1 MPPPIVTNFTCRGRE
16 MGFYADFELNCRV
29 YHNCDDYGNKFTYY
43 CPIDTAFRQEAMVC
57 DHAHLVQCQ
66 RVQKNPPDNTGQSN
80 FQQSEFTP
88 FSGFQNTQR
97 RSSSFSRSFRIGQDN
112 PSNSLQNKNPNFVLS
127 SSLFFGSKNDTF
139 KKPANFQNK
148 ESNFP
153 ITKSP
158 LDISRSTISAATN
171 FPTTRIP
178 SSTIRP
184 SSAKSFTV
192 KDSFNRSPIRD
203 FDSDFLQPP
212 PVRNDNPFTQKFA
225 TATPKPEGKFI
236 NFETQE
242 NKFSSQNKDIKE
254 DRPST
259 FFLNREEMQVFPKSK
274 SRPYMFLEPPL
285 IKSGKSSSVD
295 FTTKSPFDFRSI
307 NYPYM
312 ETLRSIQREARTD
325 HPSRSTTKRPAT
337 TKPTTKRITESPFA
351 LLRAS
356 LKPLV
361 PNEVEYDPY
370 YPKFPTSTEI
380 YYTPRDLGKDSKS
393 SKLSTRKLS
402 PDLHLR
408 IPSVLPDLN
417 SLEDL
422 VDRRK
427 IFYIPKSR
435 SA

>member
-1 MPPPIVTNFTCRGRE
+1 MPPPVVTNFTCRGRE
-16 MGFYADFELNCRV
+16 MGFYADLELKCRV
-29 YHNCDDYGNKFTYY
+29 YHNCDEHGNKFTYY

-57 DHAHLVQCQ
+57 DHAHLVKCQ
-66 RVQKNPPDNTGQSN
+66 SVEENSPDNRGQSN
-80 FQQSEFTP
+80 FQRPEFAP
-88 FSGFQNTQR
+88 FSVPQNSER
-97 RSSSFSRSFRIGQDN
+97 RSFGFSRSFRIGQDN
-112 PSNSLQNKNPNFVLS
+112 APSNSVQNKNPNFVLS
-127 SSLFFGSKNDTF
+127 SSVFFGNQNNTF
-139 KKPANFQNK
+139 KNPTNLQNK
-148 ESNFP
+148 GFTFP
-153 ITKSP
+153 ITKP
-158 LDISRSTISAATN
+158 PFDFSRSTINKASS
-171 FPTTRIP
+171 FPTKRIP

-184 SSAKSFTV
+184 FSGKSFTV
-192 KDSFNRSPIRD
+192 KDSFNQSPIQD

-212 PVRNDNPFTQKFA
+212 PMRNDNVFRQFSTSS
-225 TATPKPEGKFI
+225 PKPEGRFI
-236 NFETQE
+236 NFETQNNKFPSQNQE
-242 NKFSSQNKDIKE
+242 NKEKE
-254 DRPST
+254 RPDT

-285 IKSGKSSSVD
+285 FKGGKTSSVD
-295 FTTKSPFDFRSI
+295 FTTKSPFDFRSP

-325 HPSRSTTKRPAT
+325 HPLTTTTRRPAT
-337 TKPTTKRITESPFA
+337 TRPTIRTTESPFA
-351 LLRAS
+351 LLTAS
-356 LKPLV
+356 LEPLV
-361 PNEVEYDPY
+361 PNEVEHDPY

-393 SKLSTRKLS
+393 LKLSTRKL
-402 PDLHLR
+402 PTDLNLR